1 MRILTLSLLLAAM
14 LAQSCSLF
22 MAPRSPSSTSSDG
35 SSTASKNSKKKGID
49 QTTISPVEYSTSDRN
64 LDYVTK
70 YNRAAVLEMERA
82 GVPASITLAQGILES
97 AAGTSE
103 LAQQANNHFG
113 VKCSGNWNGKTFY
126 KQDDDRDAD
135 GNIKESCFRKYES
148 VEESFLDHGEFLRDP
163 RKATRYGYLFNLD
176 KTDYKGW
183 ARGLQSAGY
192 ATAPDYATKLINM
205 IERYKL
211 YEYDVPGSQ
220 PKPTFPGTPG
230 GGQNGGVK
238 PEGPNAPGTKAVSSG
253 RIGRVND
260 VKVISSREGETLEDI
275 ARAYLLNTQKV
286 VDYNDRGYP
295 PGVKLKPNT
304 RIFIQCKKD
313 QWSGRATEHAVREN
327 QTMFEISQVY
337 GIKLEKLLARNGLAR
352 GQEPEVNE
360 IIRLR
365 KSSAP
370 IKPIKL
376 RDTSN
381 DPAQPTPVTTN
392 PSGKPKDNT
401 MVNDDVLDFEISPV
415 ESKPTPAKPA
425 TTDDKYKPTFPGTK
439 PPATSDVPFPGD
451 PRPGNW
457 DPTPAKP
464 TETVDDRPVAAGYH
478 RVVKGDTLYKLSR
491 DYDTSVARLKQL
503 NKLTT
508 DDIKLGQVLRV
519 Q

>member
-1 MRILTLSLLLAAM
+1 MRILTLSMLLLAL
-14 LAQSCSLF
+14 LAQSCDVF
-22 MAPRSPSSTSSDG
+22 KRSNSSSSK
-35 SSTASKNSKKKGID
+35 SNKQKGID
-49 QTTISPVEYSTSDRN
+49 QTTLTPVEYSTSDRN

-70 YNRAAVLEMERA
+70 FNRAAVLEMERI

-103 LAQQANNHFG
+103 LAKNANNHFG
-113 VKCSGNWNGKTFY
+113 VKCGGNWNGKTFY

-135 GNIKESCFRKYES
+135 GNLKESCFRKYES

-176 KTDYKGW
+176 RTDYKGW
-183 ARGLQSAGY
+183 ARGLQAAGY
-192 ATAPDYATKLINM
+192 ATASDYSTKLIDL

-211 YEYDVPGSQ
+211 YEYDLPGSK
-220 PKPTFPGTPG
+220 PTPTFPGTPG
-230 GGQNGGVK
+230 GGENGGVK
-238 PEGPNAPGTKAVSSG
+238 PEGPNAPGTPAASSG

-260 VKVISSREGETLEDI
+260 VKVVASREGETLEDV
-275 ARAYLLNTQKV
+275 ARAYRLSTQKV

-313 QWSGRATEHAVREN
+313 QWSGRATEHTVREN

-337 GIKLEKLLARNGLAR
+337 GIKLEKLLARNGLVR

-360 IIRLR
+360 RIRLR
-365 KSSAP
+365 RSNAP

-381 DPAQPTPVTTN
+381 EPSTPVVPGGKPTT
-392 PSGKPKDNT
+392 PKDN
-401 MVNDDVLDFEISPV
+401 MVNDDDLDFEITPT
-415 ESKPTPAKPA
+415 EPKPNTKPPA
-425 TTDDKYKPTFPGTK
+425 TSTDKPKPTFPGTK
-439 PPATSDVPFPGD
+439 PPATSDAPYPD
-451 PRPGNW
+451 NSRPDSW
-457 DPTPAKP
+457 DPTPSKP
-464 TETVDDRPVAAGYH
+464 VVVPEEEKPVAPGYH

-491 DYDTSVARLKQL
+491 DYGISVTKIKQINNMTS
-503 NKLTT
+503 
-508 DDIKLGQVLRV
+508 DDIKIGQVLRV